1 MRGHKSAEFIF
12 LLLTVLIF
20 TACGGK
26 SFESDSAGAYA
37 DGIEENEE
45 NNIALK
51 EAKINAW
58 HDNPDGQEIIF
69 NEEGIYIMLP
79 DEDWKLSSEEIGCL
93 GFSDEAGI
101 INIYYSDDD
110 GSAYKAAPKNTDDVA
125 EILTDADISEE
136 WFEIINFDFSENDGV
151 KIYLQMIK
159 FNIPDDEGNYSEFYS
174 ISKSVCT
181 GDRVYVA
188 TGQIYKEEA
197 VSECET
203 AVNSFAVF

>member
-1 MRGHKSAEFIF
+1 MREHKSAEFIF
-12 LLLTVLIF
+12 LLLTVFIF
-20 TACGGK
+20 TSCGNK
-26 SFESDSAGAYA
+26 TSESKSAGAYA
-37 DGIEENEE
+37 DNVEE
-45 NNIALK
+45 NNLALK

-58 HDNPDGQEIIF
+58 HDNPDGQEFIF
-69 NEEGIYIMLP
+69 DEEGIYIMFP
-79 DEDWKLSSEEIGCL
+79 DEDWTLSSQESGCL
-93 GFSDEAGI
+93 GFSDETGI

-110 GSAYKAAPKNTDDVA
+110 GSVYNDAPQNTDDVA

-136 WFEIINFDFSENDGV
+136 WFEIVNFDFSENNGI
-151 KIYLQMIK
+151 KNYSYMIK

-181 GDRVYVA
+181 GSRVYIA
-188 TGQIYKEEA
+188 TGQIYDEKA